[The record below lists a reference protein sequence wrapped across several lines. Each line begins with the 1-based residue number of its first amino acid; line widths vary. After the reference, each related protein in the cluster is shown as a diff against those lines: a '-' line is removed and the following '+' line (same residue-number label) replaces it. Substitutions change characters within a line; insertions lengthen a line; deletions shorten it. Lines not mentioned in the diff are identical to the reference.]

1 MKTNDNPKGI
11 WTPVWPVR
19 RAALLRLLVIT
30 SVIFP
35 LSWAANAL
43 LVGSWNLLGNRDAE
57 SVRHLI
63 ELQVIWIA
71 TVSIV
76 FLASLLPPV
85 RRLFGWL
92 TARRVLF
99 GLMCFVTLAALFY
112 AEENWR
118 GARAWNHYRQELEA
132 GSAQL
137 DLAAFVPQPVPDEQN
152 FAATPFVKS
161 WFERGTFAAND
172 HRWEDNYSRV
182 AGQVS
187 TTKPGEN
194 NALQIKGDRQFV
206 DLAGWATAF
215 DAIRS
220 GETNLDGRFDSGKL
234 DRASR
239 VQAAPAVL
247 EGLKTNELIFAELRA
262 AGQRPYSRYP
272 IRYNL
277 DDPWGILLPHLANV
291 RAVCQRL
298 QLKACAELAA
308 GRSDDALADVQLLL
322 SLADSVKE
330 EPFVVSYLLRAAC
343 VHLAVQPVW
352 EGLAD
357 HVWTDAQL
365 QVLQARFQSYDFVAS
380 MKRPFDCERAA
391 GALTAELI
399 RKKGLALLVEFIGP
413 GSPTSMDR
421 KFANWCGAFI
431 PRGWY
436 YQEQLNHCRLYQ
448 MQLDGAYNPAKK
460 RISPEKIKANTKALE
475 REIASGSL
483 GKTVG
488 GFLNHRIIAA
498 LFLPALNK
506 IPLKAAMAQA
516 AADQTV
522 LACVL
527 ERCRMA
533 NGSFPEALD
542 ALVPKFISQLPA
554 DVISGKPYIYRRTDD
569 GQLILYTAGWD
580 EKDDGGLP
588 GKTLFDE
595 QQGDWVWRYPMK

>member
-1 MKTNDNPKGI
+1 MKMNDNPNGI
-11 WTPVWPVR
+11 WMPVWPGR

-35 LSWAANAL
+35 FSWAVNAL
-43 LVGSWNLLGNRDAE
+43 LVGSWNLLGDRDAE

-63 ELQVIWIA
+63 EWQVIWIA
-71 TVSIV
+71 AVSIV
-76 FLASLLPPV
+76 FLASLLPQV

-92 TARRVLF
+92 TARGVLF
-99 GLMCFVTLAALFY
+99 GLACFVTLAVLFY
-112 AEENWR
+112 TEEDWR
-118 GARAWNHYRQELEA
+118 GARAWNNYRQELEA
-132 GSAQL
+132 GGAQL
-137 DLAAFVPQPVPDEQN
+137 DLAAFVPLPVPDEQN
-152 FAATPFVKS
+152 FAATPLVKS

-172 HRWEDNYSRV
+172 RRWEDNYSRV

-187 TTKPGEN
+187 EPGEQP
-194 NALQIKGDRQFV
+194 ALHAKGHRQFV
-206 DLAGWATAF
+206 DLAGWAAAF

-220 GETNLDGRFDSGKL
+220 GETNLDRTFDSGKL
-234 DRASR
+234 DQASR
-239 VQAAPAVL
+239 AQAAPAVL
-247 EGLKTNELIFAELRA
+247 SGLKTNETIFAELRA

-272 IRYNL
+272 ILYNL
-277 DDPWGILLPHLANV
+277 DDPWGTLLPHLANV

-343 VHLAVQPVW
+343 AHLAVQPIW

-365 QVLQARFQSYDFVAS
+365 QVLQARFQQYDFVAG

-391 GALTAELI
+391 GALTADLI

-448 MQLDGAYNPAKK
+448 MQLDGAYDPANK
-460 RISPEKIKANTKALE
+460 RISPEKIKANTKAME

-483 GKTVG
+483 GKTAVFCTIG
-488 GFLNHRIIAA
+488 SLR
-498 LFLPALNK
+498 
-506 IPLKAAMAQA
+506 
-516 AADQTV
+516 
-522 LACVL
+522 
-527 ERCRMA
+527 RC
-533 NGSFPEALD
+533 FFQP
-542 ALVPKFISQLPA
+542 
-554 DVISGKPYIYRRTDD
+554 
-569 GQLILYTAGWD
+569 
-580 EKDDGGLP
+580 
-588 GKTLFDE
+588 
-595 QQGDWVWRYPMK
+595 